1 MRVQVLVH
9 LLWLLN
15 LDSLFSTGLCR
26 ANSHALVQLS
36 SAMSFNQIAALGRLL
51 TASAQHSCCAS
62 CLYQCTYCSPGFC
75 PASMSKPKQ
84 SSGLQHQGGATS
96 DRLVCQCRWPG
107 TLCLR
112 TSQRILQRAFS
123 SLARPCECSSN
134 LLAARD
140 RQVPA
145 PSMPLQLTF
154 IQAHPAPVLGQPR
167 WAVLRVPSCPVT
179 PAGSW
184 WCKILCMEDH
194 ATMLTTVS

>member
-26 ANSHALVQLS
+26 GNSHALVQLS

-96 DRLVCQCRWPG
+96 DRLVCNAGGQGCFASVHLKGYCREHSLHWQGHASAEAICWQQETGRCRHLP
-107 TLCLR
+107 CLY
-112 TSQRILQRAFS
+112 S
-123 SLARPCECSSN
+123 
-134 LLAARD
+134 
-140 RQVPA
+140 
-145 PSMPLQLTF
+145 
-154 IQAHPAPVLGQPR
+154 
-167 WAVLRVPSCPVT
+167 
-179 PAGSW
+179 
-184 WCKILCMEDH
+184 
-194 ATMLTTVS
+194 